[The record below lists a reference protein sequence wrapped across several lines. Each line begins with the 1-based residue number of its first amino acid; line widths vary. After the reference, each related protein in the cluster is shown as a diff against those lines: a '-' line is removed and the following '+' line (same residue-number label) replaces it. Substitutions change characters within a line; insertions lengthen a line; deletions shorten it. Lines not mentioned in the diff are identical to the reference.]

1 MRRIFAMMKSLLI
14 ECALAMVCVFVEGFG
29 VVLEV
34 FVGGGSMD
42 GGSGGV
48 GGSGRWSPACVAT
61 WLEM

>member
-42 GGSGGV
+42 GGSVGG
-48 GGSGRWSPACVAT
+48 GGSGGWSPACGVT
-61 WLEM
+61 CLEV